1 MKLLIDADVLIYTS
15 AATHEVA
22 EEVEPGYWTWHVEE
36 RLVQKT
42 IRDKIDWL
50 MKNLEGTEYHLCLSD
65 VSNFRRDLAGT
76 YKGKRSNLR
85 RPILLKKLRQDFIDR
100 GAIVYPNLEADDVM
114 GILATTWE
122 DTIIVSI
129 DKDLKTIP
137 GKYFKDTELGIQD
150 ISVEQADYY
159 HLYQTLIGDAID
171 GYGGIRGVGPVA
183 AHKILKEP
191 SWEAVLKAFI
201 KAGYTEDY
209 ALQQA
214 RMARILRASDWNNE
228 TKEPILWTPETA
240 LASTTKTTIPTSS

>member
-1 MKLLIDADVLIYTS
+1 MKLLIDTDILIYTS
-15 AATHEVA
+15 AAFHEEA
-22 EEVEPGYWTWHVEE
+22 KEVEPGYWTWFVDEKKVKRTMKE
-36 RLVQKT
+36 KL
-42 IRDKIDWL
+42 DWYMNHL
-50 MKNLEGTEYHLCLSD
+50 KGTELHLCLSD

-85 RPILLKKLRQDFIDR
+85 RPILLKKLRQDLIDE

-114 GILATTWE
+114 GILATTWD

-171 GYGGIRGVGPVA
+171 GYGGIKGVGPVA

-191 SWEAVLKAFI
+191 SWEAVMKAFD

-214 RMARILRASDWNNE
+214 RMARILRASDWDDNL
-228 TKEPILWTPETA
+228 KQPILWRP
-240 LASTTKTTIPTSS
+240 PNN